1 MISSNAD
8 SPQVLKVDVPAFS
21 YRSAEKSS
29 RSSVALPIFNVAT
42 GEIVVLSGRSGS
54 GKSTLLHLLTG
65 VLAFGREE
73 GSIEL
78 AGKEIAT
85 LSQRERDRLRPYLV
99 GWMPQRVHLIS
110 ALSVL
115 DNVMLPLTLG
125 EGKGA
130 TQERANALLG
140 EADISELANALPS
153 TLSVG
158 QASRVCAAR
167 ALVANPRLLCVD
179 EPSAALDQA
188 SAQVIAR
195 MLTSYVRGGG
205 AAVIASHD
213 RVFIEALRGQSPSQ
227 WQSFTEIVMIAQ

>member
-1 MISSNAD
+1 
-8 SPQVLKVDVPAFS
+8 VLKVNVPAFS
-21 YRSAEKSS
+21 YRSAEKNS
-29 RSSVALPIFNVAT
+29 RSSFALPTFNVAA

-65 VLAFGREE
+65 VLALSPEQ

-78 AGKEIAT
+78 VGKEIAT
-85 LSQRERDRLRPYLV
+85 LSQHERDRLRPHLV

-115 DNVMLPLTLG
+115 DNVMLPLSLG
-125 EGKGA
+125 ENKYA
-130 TQERANALLG
+130 SPEHAAALLC
-140 EADISELANALPS
+140 EADIGDLANALPS

-167 ALVANPRLLCVD
+167 ALVANPKLLCAD

-188 SAQVIAR
+188 SAQAIAR
-195 MLTSYVRGGG
+195 MLASYVRGGG
-205 AAVIASHD
+205 AAVVASHD
-213 RVFIEALRGQSPSQ
+213 RAFIEALRGQSQSQ
-227 WQSFTEIVMIAQ
+227 SQLFTEIAIVAQ